1 MRLGFIGTGRITTA
15 LVEGFCTTPDP
26 PASIIMSPRNAE
38 KATQLAVRFRHV
50 TVAKDNQAIVEGCDC
65 VFLALRLPMVSV
77 LGEIRFRPEQRII
90 SLMPTR
96 PFTQITKLVEPAK
109 QLAWALPLPSVARHV
124 GPIAIFRGESFV
136 VDLLAKV
143 GKPLVV
149 RDLEQLRILWSS
161 TALISPFYALI
172 EETSRWATD
181 AGVDREIAGP
191 YIAAMFHALSALAME
206 IPDGRYSS
214 LVADSAT
221 PGGLNEQVLREIR
234 ERNGYRA
241 FLDAL
246 DSILTR
252 MGGTPCGRRSSRH
265 PSER

>member
-26 PASIIMSPRNAE
+26 PASIIVSPRNAE
-38 KATQLAVRFRHV
+38 KAAQLAVRFRHV
-50 TVAKDNQAIVEGCDC
+50 TVAKDNQAIVDGCDC
-65 VFLALRLPMVSV
+65 VFLALRPPMVSV

-96 PFTQITKLVEPAK
+96 PFTQ
-109 QLAWALPLPSVARHV
+109 S
-124 GPIAIFRGESFV
+124 
-136 VDLLAKV
+136 
-143 GKPLVV
+143 
-149 RDLEQLRILWSS
+149 
-161 TALISPFYALI
+161 
-172 EETSRWATD
+172 
-181 AGVDREIAGP
+181 
-191 YIAAMFHALSALAME
+191 IAAMFHALSALAME

>member
-1 MRLGFIGTGRITTA
+1 MMRLEFIGTGRITTA

-26 PASIIMSPRNAE
+26 PASIIVSPRNAE

-50 TVAKDNQAIVEGCDC
+50 TVAKDNQAIVDGCDC

-124 GPIAIFRGESFV
+124 GPITIFRGESLV

-172 EETSRWATD
+172 SDGNSAIGRTQRVPGDLELLIAKLLGRLINSPWRSGYPAP
-181 AGVDREIAGP
+181 ALGV
-191 YIAAMFHALSALAME
+191 L
-206 IPDGRYSS
+206 
-214 LVADSAT
+214 
-221 PGGLNEQVLREIR
+221 GG
-234 ERNGYRA
+234 
-241 FLDAL
+241 
-246 DSILTR
+246 
-252 MGGTPCGRRSSRH
+252 
-265 PSER
+265 